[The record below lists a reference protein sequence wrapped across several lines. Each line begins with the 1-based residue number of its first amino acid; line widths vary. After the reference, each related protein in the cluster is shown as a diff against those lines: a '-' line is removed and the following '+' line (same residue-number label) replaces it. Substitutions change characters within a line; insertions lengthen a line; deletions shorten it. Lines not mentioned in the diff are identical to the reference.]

1 MGSVGVSKPDATKP
15 MGTVGSVSICA
26 VNVGKLLPNSFFADT
41 WTYQSRE
48 ANTTPVVYGWT
59 VGTESAIS
67 WGSWSA
73 APSNLTTDTAY
84 SGWGNLTGGGSVTI
98 NSTSWPK
105 TYTGKNSTTCPL
117 LNTMGTG
124 MLDYTDSGSL
134 QSASLT
140 GSSTPVYGTDITQ
153 TLNYSQNN
161 DHTAKGYRYKWSTS
175 GAGSCR
181 LQSSNNRSYTVSRT
195 GSSTKPV
202 TWTAYNNVV
211 TGWTYKQMSHN
222 ISGLKISGSSWNNSV
237 ALPITTSNG
246 PSVYLSGSSTATTL
260 KYVANQSVDWDG
272 CIEERQSFQ
281 NTNAST
287 IGTSDWSPIPSTA
300 YDTDFVT
307 VPTSGNSAT
316 LWGPIL
322 NDATWMRYDSSG
334 NKSLSNTTNASQV
347 SQLSSISCPTEARKL
362 QVWSTATALETY
374 LSSLVATGSTYHD
387 IGMVWGA
394 RFISPTGIFAS
405 ENAATPSGQ
414 PIQRHIVFMTD
425 GDTNTSTTNYSA
437 YGITWW
443 NRKQTSYAPSGT
455 NTDDI
460 VNARL
465 TALCTAIKNQNI
477 TLWVVSYGGG
487 TVASTE
493 TRLQNCATTPNA
505 PGVANTHYFNATD
518 TTTLIAKFQ
527 QIASEIADLRL
538 IS

>member
-1 MGSVGVSKPDATKP
+1 M
-15 MGTVGSVSICA
+15 
-26 VNVGKLLPNSFFADT
+26 
-41 WTYQSRE
+41 
-48 ANTTPVVYGWT
+48 
-59 VGTESAIS
+59 
-67 WGSWSA
+67 
-73 APSNLTTDTAY
+73 
-84 SGWGNLTGGGSVTI
+84 
-98 NSTSWPK
+98 
-105 TYTGKNSTTCPL
+105 
-117 LNTMGTG
+117 
-124 MLDYTDSGSL
+124 
-134 QSASLT
+134 
-140 GSSTPVYGTDITQ
+140 
-153 TLNYSQNN
+153 
-161 DHTAKGYRYKWSTS
+161 
-175 GAGSCR
+175 R
-181 LQSSNNRSYTVSRT
+181 LQEMTSAEIA
-195 GSSTKPV
+195 
-202 TWTAYNNVV
+202 AY
-211 TGWTYKQMSHN
+211 
-222 ISGLKISGSSWNNSV
+222 
-237 ALPITTSNG
+237 
-246 PSVYLSGSSTATTL
+246 
-260 KYVANQSVDWDG
+260 VDG
-272 CIEERQSFQ
+272 
-281 NTNAST
+281 
-287 IGTSDWSPIPSTA
+287 
-300 YDTDFVT
+300 
-307 VPTSGNSAT
+307 
-316 LWGPIL
+316 
-322 NDATWMRYDSSG
+322 
-334 NKSLSNTTNASQV
+334 
-347 SQLSSISCPTEARKL
+347 L
-362 QVWSTATALETY
+362 QV
-374 LSSLVATGSTYHD
+374 GGHTYHD